1 MWSAMGV
8 WVEWWGC
15 LVERGALKN
24 VKMWRG
30 RILTTHHGKRI
41 AVIQNEFG
49 EDLGLGSTVAA
60 EGGGGEV
67 FEESYEMNNG

>member
-1 MWSAMGV
+1 MWF
-8 WVEWWGC
+8 
-15 LVERGALKN
+15 
-24 VKMWRG
+24 G

-60 EGGGGEV
+60 EGDGGEV

>member
-1 MWSAMGV
+1 LWREAPSSQ
-8 WVEWWGC
+8 
-15 LVERGALKN
+15 N
-24 VKMWRG
+24 VKMWFG

-60 EGGGGEV
+60 EGDGGEV